1 MPKGANQRLKMLYL
15 AKIMLDETDEDH
27 YLDMRQIIDKLGQCG
42 VSADRKSLYNDL
54 ADLSDFGI
62 DVEGVK
68 EGRSY
73 YYHVVG
79 RQFELAE
86 LKLLVD
92 LIQSSRFMTAKKSH
106 ELIGKLESLV
116 SYHEASQLQRQVYV
130 SGRVKTINEGIYYNV
145 DVIHN
150 AIAMNKQISFQ
161 YFQWNVDKEMELRH
175 KGAFYQISP
184 WGLSWDNENY
194 YMIGFEE
201 VSGKIKHYRVDKMVK
216 ISLSDKER
224 AGKETFEKLDM
235 AAYTN
240 TSFGMFG
247 GREEVVRLKVKNY
260 LSGVIIDRFGK
271 DIQMHSVDAEHFV
284 CVVRVQV
291 SPQFIGWLFALG
303 DGIKVMSPES
313 VVDEVKCF
321 LNKISGQY
329 EDEV

>member
-54 ADLSDFGI
+54 TDLSDFGI
-62 DVEGVK
+62 DIEGVK
-68 EGRSY
+68 KNKSF

-106 ELIGKLESLV
+106 ELIAKLESLV

-130 SGRVKTINEGIYYNV
+130 SGRVKTVNESIYYNV

-175 KGAFYQISP
+175 NGAFYLISP

-194 YMIGFEE
+194 YMMGFEE
-201 VSGKIKHYRVDKMVK
+201 ASGKIKHYRVDKMVK

-224 AGKETFEKLDM
+224 AGKENFEKLDM
-235 AAYTN
+235 AAYAN

-247 GREEVVRLKVKNY
+247 GREEVIRLKVKNF

-271 DIQMHSVDAEHFV
+271 DIQMHSVDEEHFV

-313 VVDEVKCF
+313 VVDEVKHF
-321 LNKISGQY
+321 LKKISGQY